1 MIKRF
6 PIIRQWQVLPVCDK
20 CESIMIKDETKTEFL
35 LSYPEKIFYTYV
47 CPSCGEIFKSQILYP
62 HGQVEFNLKKGEIID
77 E

>member
-20 CESIMIKDETKTEFL
+20 CENIMTKDETKTEIINRI
-35 LSYPEKIFYTYV
+35 EVWYTYV

-62 HGQVEFNLKKGEIID
+62 HGQVEFKLKKGEIID
-77 E
+77 EQ